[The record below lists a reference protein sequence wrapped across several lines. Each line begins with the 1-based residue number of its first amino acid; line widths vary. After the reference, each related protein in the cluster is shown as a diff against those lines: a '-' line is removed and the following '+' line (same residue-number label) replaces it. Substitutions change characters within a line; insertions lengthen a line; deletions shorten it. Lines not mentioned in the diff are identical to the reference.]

1 MLLPWG
7 KFLDAL
13 ALGHLED
20 NARGNLEAIAKG
32 NLGVL
37 PGPRRTYY
45 IRKAHL
51 TGRWSGA

>member
-37 PGPRRTYY
+37 PGPHNFTSNN
-45 IRKAHL
+45 KGSL
-51 TGRWSGA
+51 